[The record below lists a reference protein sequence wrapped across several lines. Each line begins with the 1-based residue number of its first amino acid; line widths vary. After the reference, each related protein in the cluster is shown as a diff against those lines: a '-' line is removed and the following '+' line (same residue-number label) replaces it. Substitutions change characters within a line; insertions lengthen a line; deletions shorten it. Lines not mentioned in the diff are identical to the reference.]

1 MKWVCT
7 LLAQYVGAES
17 QALAMPAKSLTLQ
30 QLQQIHATNATRV
43 DLTTEAFTHVFIDP
57 HVPPPLTWV
66 DHRDLAREAAG
77 QTYSRFEYAA
87 NDYTDQLALY
97 YFGGGRPIT
106 ERFVC
111 YESFECT
118 IVATWDGHR
127 WRSRLTEHS
136 SPHPILRARPA
147 QVGVVYSAG
156 RLSLI
161 HTFPGPRARWLVFN
175 EAVYASGQLTLRRCG
190 FFRRCHRAVLKDYLR
205 LNKLFPV
212 GIAGFHEHPLSFDR

>member
-7 LLAQYVGAES
+7 LLAEYVVAEP
-17 QALAMPAKSLTLQ
+17 QALDMAAKSLTLQ

-43 DLTTEAFTHVFIDP
+43 DLTTEAFTHVFNDP

-77 QTYSRFEYAA
+77 QTYNRFEYAT

-111 YESFECT
+111 YENFQCT

-127 WRSRLTEHS
+127 WRSRLVEQVSAHPKPHS
-136 SPHPILRARPA
+136 
-147 QVGVVYSAG
+147 QVGVMYSAG
-156 RLSLI
+156 RLGLI

-190 FFRRCHRAVLKDYLR
+190 FFRRCQWAVLKDYLR

-212 GIAGFHEHPLSFDR
+212 GIAGFREHPLSFDP